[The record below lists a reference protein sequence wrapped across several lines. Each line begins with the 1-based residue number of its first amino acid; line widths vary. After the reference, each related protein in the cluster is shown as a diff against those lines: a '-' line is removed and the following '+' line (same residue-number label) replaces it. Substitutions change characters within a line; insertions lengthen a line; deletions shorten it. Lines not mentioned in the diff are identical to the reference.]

1 MFPEPGKNKETQ
13 RGGFGAQFRRKSTG
27 FTNFRELAA
36 SDYRRR
42 LGFSSKA
49 TASTWGDHRNWSIG
63 VTLFKA

>member
-13 RGGFGAQFRRKSTG
+13 RGGFEAQFRRKSIG
-27 FTNFRELAA
+27 FTNFREPAA

-49 TASTWGDHRNWSIG
+49 TAST
-63 VTLFKA
+63 